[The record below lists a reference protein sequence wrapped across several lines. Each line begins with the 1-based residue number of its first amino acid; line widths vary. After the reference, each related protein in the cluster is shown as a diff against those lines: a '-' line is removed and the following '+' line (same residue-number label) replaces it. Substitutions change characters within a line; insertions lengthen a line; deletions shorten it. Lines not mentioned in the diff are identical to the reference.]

1 MAAPYR
7 VCPIC
12 GSHNDPGEKCSCNGI
27 APKPIKRNRR
37 RKTEKRSAG
46 ATKPVIFTVVKNGN
60 TYTFCKMV
68 EAIERSGNSD

>member
-27 APKPIKRNRR
+27 APKPAKRRKS
-37 RKTEKRSAG
+37 KTEKRAAG
-46 ATKPVIFTVVKNGN
+46 ETKPVIFTVVKNGH

-68 EAIERSGNSD
+68 EAIERSGSSD